1 MEGGGL
7 RTLAIAMR
15 SGPNTDT
22 WMKKENFALRAIVVA
37 NYSRRWRGIISHAVI
52 KIRYFIENW
61 VIQENSGDKKKYEK
75 KK

>member
-1 MEGGGL
+1 MGGYV
-7 RTLAIAMR
+7 R
-15 SGPNTDT
+15 SQSQCVRGQTPTHE
-22 WMKKENFALRAIVVA
+22 WKKENFALRAIVVA

-75 KK
+75 KN